1 MQQYELT
8 LILKPTLTEEQADA
22 IIEKFKL
29 SIVHRQVWGKRM
41 LAYPIRKEKEGL
53 YIHLV
58 IELPESN
65 VSSLEEKIRL
75 NEQIIRHLL
84 VTAEKHMHVA

>member
-53 YIHLV
+53 YIYLV

-84 VTAEKHMHVA
+84 VTAEKQMLVA

>member
-8 LILKPTLTEEQADA
+8 LILKPNLTEEQVDA
-22 IIEKFKL
+22 IIAKL
-29 SIVHRQVWGKRM
+29 KLTVVSRLVWGKRM

-53 YIHLV
+53 YIHLL
-58 IELPESN
+58 IALEQSN

-84 VTAEKHMHVA
+84 VTAEKQMLSA